1 MIYRDVD
8 RPPLIQGLPPLL
20 FCDTGRKG
28 VEKKDGLGFKNEYEA
43 ELTSQIITYMVS
55 QGISGVQIGV
65 IVFYKS
71 QVQS

>member
-1 MIYRDVD
+1 MSYREVD
-8 RPPLIQGLPPLL
+8 RPPLVQGLPPIL

-28 VEKKDGLGFKNEYEA
+28 VEKKDGLGFQNEYEA
-43 ELTSQIITYMVS
+43 DLASQIIMYLVS
-55 QGISGVQIGV
+55 QGIPGLQIGV